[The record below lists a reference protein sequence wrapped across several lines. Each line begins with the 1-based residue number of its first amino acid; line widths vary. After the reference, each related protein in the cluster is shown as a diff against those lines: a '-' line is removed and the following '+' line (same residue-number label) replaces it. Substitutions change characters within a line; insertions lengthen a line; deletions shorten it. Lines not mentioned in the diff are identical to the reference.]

1 MITDNIQ
8 EVERLVI
15 RVLLNDP
22 DALVMVADAL
32 PEARYFAD
40 ARCAAVYRAMQD
52 LAQQTVPPNPAT
64 VADALGVDLGQIQAL
79 ATGYSAK
86 DAREVVYLAELV
98 GREGQR
104 RLLQEAL
111 REATELAAMPT
122 DDVAG
127 MAFTAMQMVA
137 GTSAELSNRRDPA
150 VAEVGKQ
157 LDLQVAEAA
166 RGGGLLGA
174 ATRLPWL
181 NDKTGGMTP
190 ATVWVIAGPYKAGR
204 KTTLARNLVIDA
216 CRAGAAVD
224 FFALEGNRVSTYAG
238 LWAMLATDR
247 LLKWQLPDEAHLSD
261 TFIMRGMRSEMQA
274 TALAEARRELEDFR
288 LFLYDGRDGIGTAE
302 RIAVKLRRDQ
312 MLRGVS
318 VMVVDYLQLLG
329 SGKLF
334 DRLESSTHAMQR
346 LIVEQEVCGIL
357 IAQLNESTI
366 WQMRA
371 DSEDSYSPGIKGGGD
386 PAAAA
391 DYLFRTLISQSDPTD
406 LRIELKLARHSR
418 LGYCNVRLNE
428 QAGWIVRQI

>member
-1 MITDNIQ
+1 MGIDIQ
-8 EVERLVI
+8 DVERLVI

-22 DALVMVADAL
+22 DALVMVTDAL

-64 VADALGVDLGQIQAL
+64 VADVLGVELVRIQEL
-79 ATGYSAK
+79 AIGYSAK

-127 MAFTAMQMVA
+127 LAFTAMQMVA

-157 LDLQVAEAA
+157 LDQQVAEAA
-166 RGGGLLGA
+166 RSGGLLGA

-190 ATVWVIAGPYKAGR
+190 ATVWVIAGPYKFGR
-204 KTTLARNLVIDA
+204 KTSLARNLVIDA

-261 TFIMRGMRSEMQA
+261 TFVMRGMRSEMQA
-274 TALAEARRELEDFR
+274 SALAEARRELEGFR
-288 LFLYDGRDGIGTAE
+288 LFLYDGRDGIGTTE

-312 MLRGVS
+312 MLQGVS
-318 VMVVDYLQLLG
+318 VMVVDYLQLIG
-329 SGKLF
+329 TGRLF
-334 DRLESSTHAMQR
+334 DRLEASTHAMQR
-346 LIVEQEVCGIL
+346 LIVEQEICGIL

-371 DSEDSYSPGIKGGGD
+371 DQEDSYSPGIKGGGD

-391 DYLFRTLISQSDPTD
+391 DYLFRTLISQNDPTD
-406 LRIELKLARHSR
+406 LKIELKLARHAR
-418 LGYCNVRLNE
+418 PGYCNVRLNE
-428 QAGWIVRQI
+428 QSGHVIRQI